1 MSINDVFSK
10 KVSKFAP
17 TTRTCITNAPLC
29 PIASFTMANIGQINN
44 EHAALCPHAG
54 SCALLLSCA
63 KLAPK
68 CKTVGVEIANDYY
81 VNFNDTRK
89 DFDAHD
95 LHQPAGYVRGNFR
108 KKSIRDEARNQIIE
122 CGSSSSNSNAEE
134 EKEDVFHNS
143 NKGFIELA
151 ALA

>member
-1 MSINDVFSK
+1 MCLSMMF
-10 KVSKFAP
+10 
-17 TTRTCITNAPLC
+17 TPLC

-44 EHAALCPHAG
+44 EHVVLHSYAG
-54 SCALLLSCA
+54 SCASLLSCA

-68 CKTVGVEIANDYY
+68 CKTVGVEIANNYCI
-81 VNFNDTRK
+81 NFNDMRK
-89 DFDAHD
+89 DFDTHN
-95 LHQPAGYVRGNFR
+95 LHQPAGYIRGNFR

-122 CGSSSSNSNAEE
+122 CGSSSSSNSNAEE
-134 EKEDVFHNS
+134 EKENVFHNS